1 VHTVGMQG
9 KANYFTFVLAEVALH
24 ILLSLKNNAN

>member
-1 VHTVGMQG
+1 MQG

-24 ILLSLKNNAN
+24 ILLSLKNHTDRSN